1 MLKNHLFW
9 DLSKA
14 LLSVVIISSIAI
26 AIAMGIATAH
36 DPSEMGGGAHT
47 HQLPPPWPYHAMMV
61 FTGFIS
67 LAGGVFTARY
77 LKQRKGWVEYS
88 NSDRKIREYAP
99 SVASASLSPHRCQA
113 SGFDIKP

>member
-47 HQLPPPWPYHAMMV
+47 HQLPPPWPYQAMKLLV
-61 FTGFIS
+61 LTLLGFYKGQKNSITSIS
-67 LAGGVFTARY
+67 SV
-77 LKQRKGWVEYS
+77 S
-88 NSDRKIREYAP
+88 NIP
-99 SVASASLSPHRCQA
+99 NIL
-113 SGFDIKP
+113 